1 MIGQVVNTNASAM
14 SQMLIA
20 AGIDVNEVVTIG
32 DGGDAIRESL
42 ARCLKL
48 SDAVLI
54 TGGLG
59 PTKDDITKTV
69 LCDFFHSRL
78 VENAIALENVRR
90 LFAIRGV
97 ELTPSAR
104 FRRVSAARHSGGGMA
119 LCAAFLSD
127 G

>member
-32 DGGDAIRESL
+32 DDGDAIRECL
-42 ARCLKL
+42 TRCLKL

-78 VENAIALENVRR
+78 VENAVALENVRR
-90 LFAIRGV
+90 IFAIRGF
-97 ELTPSAR
+97 ELTPVR
-104 FRRVSAARHSGGGMA
+104 
-119 LCAAFLSD
+119 
-127 G
+127 